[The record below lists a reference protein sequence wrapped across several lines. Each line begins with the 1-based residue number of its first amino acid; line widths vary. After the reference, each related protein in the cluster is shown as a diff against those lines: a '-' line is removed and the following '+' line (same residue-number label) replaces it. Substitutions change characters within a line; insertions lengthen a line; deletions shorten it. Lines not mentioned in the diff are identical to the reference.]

1 MTAEKA
7 KEILFQQWQE
17 FLEHNLDY
25 AGVSDAYKM
34 AVEALERSTGHWI
47 AEEMKTYIDGNR
59 KDWIAYKCSSCGNF
73 SKDNHDY
80 CPNCG
85 AKMEGKE

>member
-1 MTAEKA
+1 MKTEKA

-34 AVEALERSTGHWI
+34 AFEALERSTGHWDFI
-47 AEEMKTYIDGNR
+47 RCDMYTCSECGHIYTDLSSEKDGMN
-59 KDWIAYKCSSCGNF
+59 
-73 SKDNHDY
+73 Y

-85 AKMEGKE
+85 VRMLESEDI